1 MESTTESKN
10 SFEELKI
17 SPEVMQAIKE
27 TRHKEMFPIQ
37 AAAIPK
43 ILEGKDIISQA
54 QTGTGKTAAFAI
66 PIVERIHT
74 NQDGI
79 QSIILTP
86 TRELAVQVN
95 DEMRK
100 YGKYRGIKT
109 LAVYGGV
116 SIENQI
122 NRIREGIHV
131 VVGTPG
137 RVIDH
142 IKRGTLKLNK
152 VRFAVLDEAD
162 RMLDMGF
169 IEDIN
174 YILETTP
181 KNRQTLLFSATMP
194 GAIIKLAD
202 RYMKDHETISV
213 SKDEI
218 TVKDIEQVYCEVDY
232 YNKIEVLKKIIEKE
246 NIFSAIIF
254 CNTKAGVDKLAHILR
269 QMKQK
274 VEAIHGNLSQ
284 AKRNRVL
291 ENFKKGKIIF
301 LIATDVAARGLDIQ
315 GVSHVI
321 NYNVPQ
327 EPESY
332 IHRIGR
338 TGRAGKHGKAI
349 MFVTDRDRES
359 LGRIEWFID
368 MPIKKVDYGVPSSGK
383 RPPKEQYRGR
393 DSNRQQG
400 GNRGRRDYRGN
411 RRTDDRRSNPSGG
424 RNKYAFGNF

>member
-1 MESTTESKN
+1 MESTEIKH
-10 SFEELKI
+10 SFEELKV

-37 AAAIPK
+37 AEAIPK
-43 ILEGKDIISQA
+43 ILMGKDIISQA

-66 PIVERIHT
+66 PIAEKIHT
-74 NQDGI
+74 NQEGI
-79 QSIILTP
+79 QAIILVP

-95 DEMRK
+95 EEILK

-122 NRIREGIHV
+122 NIIREGIHV
-131 VVGTPG
+131 IVGTPG

-142 IKRGTLKLNK
+142 LKRGTLNLGKIK
-152 VRFAVLDEAD
+152 FVVLDEAD

-174 YILETTP
+174 FILETTP
-181 KNRQTLLFSATMP
+181 KSRQTLLFSATMP
-194 GAIIKLAD
+194 DAILKLAD
-202 RYMKDHETISV
+202 RYMKNHETISV

-218 TVKDIEQVYCEVDY
+218 TVKDIEQVYCDVDY
-232 YNKIEVLKKIIEKE
+232 YNKIDVLKKIIETE
-246 NIFSAIIF
+246 NVFSAIIF
-254 CNTKAGVDKLAHILR
+254 CNTKAGVDKLAYILKK
-269 QMKQK
+269 MKQK

-284 AKRNRVL
+284 AKRNRVI
-291 ENFKKGKIIF
+291 ENFKKGRIVF

-327 EPESY
+327 EPQSY
-332 IHRIGR
+332 VHRIGR

-359 LGRIEWFID
+359 LGRIEWYID
-368 MPIKKVDYGVPSSGK
+368 MPIKKVDYGVPPSGK
-383 RPPKEQYRGR
+383 RPPKESSGG
-393 DSNRQQG
+393 NRQQSYG
-400 GNRGRRDYRGN
+400 RNRERRDYRGN
-411 RRTDDRRSNPSGG
+411 RRTDDRRTSHGGG